1 MIEAYAFLAAFTV
14 QILVTSVLHPAW
26 FIRFVRVLPAERLAR
41 LYPGIDVSLV
51 HERLLTQFRATR
63 MGIAVLS
70 LLPLGWI
77 FIDMQRPNWGIGMV
91 VLLIA
96 GVHTLAAYLLPIA
109 FVLWIALKGL
119 KEPKPSLPEVKR
131 TRTAILQRRG
141 LFDFVSPIFVFV
153 AVLGYFLFAA
163 FVVYIQRLSP
173 DFHGLITLGVI
184 TLIYALTAFIL
195 YITMYGKYRNPFET
209 HVDRLQTMGT
219 TVKGSVYSCIGIVV
233 YLSIIFSL
241 GMLDLTRWVP
251 FATSVFFVICTLL
264 DSIGPAPLRKPEA
277 NELGE
282 SPAK

>member
-1 MIEAYAFLAAFTV
+1 VNIV
-14 QILVTSVLHPAW
+14 
-26 FIRFVRVLPAERLAR
+26 
-41 LYPGIDVSLV
+41 
-51 HERLLTQFRATR
+51 
-63 MGIAVLS
+63 IAVSGLA
-70 LLPLGWI
+70 LLGWL
-77 FIDMQRPNWGIGMV
+77 FTLLRQPDWTGELKMPV
-91 VLLIA
+91 VAYSMAQFAPLALLA
-96 GVHTLAAYLLPIA
+96 LYGVVRCFKLL
-109 FVLWIALKGL
+109 VQ
-119 KEPKPSLPEVKR
+119 PSQEAK
-131 TRTAILQRRG
+131 RTAILQRRG

-233 YLSIIFSL
+233 YLSIILSL